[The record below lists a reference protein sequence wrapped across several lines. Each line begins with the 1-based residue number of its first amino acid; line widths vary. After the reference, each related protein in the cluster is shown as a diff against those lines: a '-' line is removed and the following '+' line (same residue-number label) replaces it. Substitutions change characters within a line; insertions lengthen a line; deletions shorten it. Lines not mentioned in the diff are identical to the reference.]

1 MSWYLQSPLAWQFG
15 LLSLTVVCR
24 LPSHLHEIWMKVKKA
39 EKELA
44 DKLLRE
50 PTQEEIATQAGI
62 TEAKLHSLHKV
73 RYL

>member
-1 MSWYLQSPLAWQFG
+1 
-15 LLSLTVVCR
+15 
-24 LPSHLHEIWMKVKKA
+24 MKVKKA

-73 RYL
+73 